1 MKIVITQLFQ
11 GVYLCS
17 SNYFHTMKYYHVGF
31 MVIGNQF
38 ADARDAAK
46 MLCGLRDIFSSDT
59 IVRLT
64 NTLPRRFHSANHSK
78 VLFCSLNG
86 SCTCNDIFVS
96 EPHVRS

>member
-1 MKIVITQLFQ
+1 MESWLYSFMKIVITQLFQ

-46 MLCGLRDIFSSDT
+46 MLCGLVIYS
-59 IVRLT
+59 LA
-64 NTLPRRFHSANHSK
+64 TL
-78 VLFCSLNG
+78 
-86 SCTCNDIFVS
+86 
-96 EPHVRS
+96 